1 MFALGLYDKL
11 TPGSLTGG
19 KFVAGTGT
27 IDDAGKVGPI
37 GGIEMKTVGARD
49 KGAQFFLTPA
59 DNCATA
65 ARDVPGGLTLVKVDT
80 IDDALGA
87 LRDIRSG
94 DTAGLPKCT
103 TGS

>member
-1 MFALGLYDKL
+1 MFALGIYDKL

-27 IDDAGKVGPI
+27 IDDDGKVGPI

-49 KGAQFFLTPA
+49 KGAQYFLTPA
-59 DNCATA
+59 ANCASA
-65 ARDVPGGLTLVKVDT
+65 AEDTPSGLTLVKVNT

-87 LRDIRSG
+87 LKDIRSG
-94 DTAGLPKCT
+94 DAADLPKCT
-103 TGS
+103 AG